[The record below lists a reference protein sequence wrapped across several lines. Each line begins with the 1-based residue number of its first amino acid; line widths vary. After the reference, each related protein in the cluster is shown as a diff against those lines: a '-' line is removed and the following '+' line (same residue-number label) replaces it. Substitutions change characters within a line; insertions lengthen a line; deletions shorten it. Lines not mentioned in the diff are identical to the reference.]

1 MSSAEVE
8 VVFEGPGV
16 KTGKIDARLLAD
28 ALAGCSEVFTRAN
41 AVLNGDASQAAVLV
55 QSDFKHGSFVAGLEL
70 VQNVT
75 EQGLSLI
82 TAHHFLNAAAL
93 AGLIGFGPAE
103 VMKELA
109 KDIAKETVI
118 GLFKWLKGKKPD
130 AVKRIDN
137 DGVEVRSGSKS
148 KTVNVNVF
156 NLYGDSAMR
165 TGLDKLTLSQFT
177 LSRSFLHLAQPGR
190 HCFLAS
196 VEPVRPLGV
205 CVRIVSG
212 LAAPETPVYGL
223 SDGRLRLGTNISC
236 GNLTYF

>member
-137 DGVEVRSGSKS
+137 DGVEVRSGS
-148 KTVNVNVF
+148 
-156 NLYGDSAMR
+156 
-165 TGLDKLTLSQFT
+165 
-177 LSRSFLHLAQPGR
+177 
-190 HCFLAS
+190 
-196 VEPVRPLGV
+196 
-205 CVRIVSG
+205 
-212 LAAPETPVYGL
+212 
-223 SDGRLRLGTNISC
+223 
-236 GNLTYF
+236 